1 MSVSE
6 DILTKLYY
14 TDKNYGGLNQL
25 YDKAKLVDKKIT
37 KAKVKTFLEQQK
49 AYQQTKKVVGKKLF
63 LPIYTDTPYSFQ
75 IDLTFFPRY

>member
-37 KAKVKTFLEQQK
+37 KAKVKFLFRATESVP
-49 AYQQTKKVVGKKLF
+49 TNKK
-63 LPIYTDTPYSFQ
+63 SC
-75 IDLTFFPRY
+75 R